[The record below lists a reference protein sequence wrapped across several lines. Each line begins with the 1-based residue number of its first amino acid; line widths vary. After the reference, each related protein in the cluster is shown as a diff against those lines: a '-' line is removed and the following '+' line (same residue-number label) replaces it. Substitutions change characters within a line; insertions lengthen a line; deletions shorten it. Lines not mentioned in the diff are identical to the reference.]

1 MTPVFRSIVLFACL
15 MVELQT
21 AKGQFTIK
29 GKVTDARNGDALPFV
44 ILQFKGTDIG
54 AQTDFEGNYSIKA
67 SMLRDSLKATY
78 VGYKIRSKLVNQESP
93 TQIVNFQLYEDT
105 QELGEVVI
113 KRGENPAWEI
123 LRRINNNKSKNDKRS
138 LDAYEYESY
147 SKVQIDVDNIS
158 RKLRKQKLLRNVI
171 SAIDSLKKLTDD
183 EGKPIIPIYIS
194 ESISKNYYTNTP
206 YRNKE
211 LITANKVV
219 GILDESNG
227 NFISQL
233 TGSSTTDFNFYQSY
247 VRFLGKDFVSPIA
260 DSWRDYYEYDLEDS
274 LLVGEIYCYKINV
287 KPKREADLAFKGTIW
302 INKADYALIRSD
314 LVIGK
319 GANLN
324 FVEKIKVQQEMAKT
338 TAGPYLASKV
348 RFSVD
353 LAEIADSSAGFIVKY
368 YISNKNI
375 VENKPREETFFR
387 VGLEVAD
394 SASETTNEFWL
405 KNRHDTLSEVDKQ
418 VYAMVDTIKNLPI
431 VKSYISLFD
440 LAINGYKKVGP
451 IEFGPYIQ
459 SVAVNDIEGLR
470 IRIGARTNMSFS
482 KKLLL
487 RGFAAY
493 GTKDERMKYGIGF
506 DYWFSKKMWL
516 LIGGDYNY
524 DLEQLALFSNYRA
537 PGTGLFY
544 ATARWGRV
552 SQRTPFYISS
562 ASFYAQ
568 MDVIKGI
575 TPKIQFNYQEY
586 NEVPGIGTSKKFG
599 FLDEDGQIKNSL
611 INSDILF
618 ELRIA
623 RREKFLYFDHR
634 RLSTGN
640 QFIPIVTLRYN
651 LGLKGINGSN
661 FSYHKYSINL
671 YQKVTIGKFGQSTYS
686 MTATYIPTVLPYP
699 LLNIHLGNQTG
710 VYNPVGFSMMKFFEF
725 VSDKSLTINYQH
737 HFNGLLFNRIPLFYK
752 LKWREVISC
761 NAIWGTVNNQN
772 QDLVP
777 NDTDAEGKRIY
788 NTFKKL
794 DPNIPYLDAGI
805 GIENIFKFVRVE
817 AYRRLTY
824 TEGISEQDLWGVKIG
839 LALAL

>member
-1 MTPVFRSIVLFACL
+1 MKSIFRLCQTFYAFLFIILSANS
-15 MVELQT
+15 QY
-21 AKGQFTIK
+21 TIK

-54 AQTDFEGNYSIKA
+54 AQTDFEGNYSIK
-67 SMLRDSLKATY
+67 STSLRDSLKATY
-78 VGYKIRSKLVNQESP
+78 VGYIAKSKLVNKEAPIQ
-93 TQIVNFQLYEDT
+93 TINFQLYEDT
-105 QELGEVVI
+105 KQLGEVVV

-123 LRRINNNKSKNDKRS
+123 LRRVNLNKANNDKRS
-138 LDAYEYESY
+138 LSAYEYESY
-147 SKVQIDVDNIS
+147 SKVQIDIDNIS
-158 RKLRKQKLLRNVI
+158 QKLRKKKLLRNVI
-171 SAIDSLKKLTDD
+171 AAIDSMKKVTND
-183 EGKPIIPIYIS
+183 EGKPVIPIYIS
-194 ESISKNYYTNTP
+194 ETISKNYYTNTP

-211 LITANKVV
+211 LITANKIV

-260 DSWRDYYEYDLEDS
+260 ESWRDYYDYDLEDS
-274 LLVGEIYCYKINV
+274 LFIGDNYCYKINV

-302 INKADYALIRSD
+302 VNKADYALVRSD

-319 GANLN
+319 AANLN
-324 FVEKIKVQQEMAKT
+324 FVEKIKVQQEMTKT
-338 TAGPYLASKV
+338 GSGPYLASKV

-353 LAEIADSSAGFIVKY
+353 MAEFADSSAGFIVKY
-368 YISNKNI
+368 YISNKGI
-375 VENKPREETFFR
+375 VENQPKNETFFR

-394 SASETTNEFWL
+394 TASQTTNEFWL
-405 KNRHDTLSEVDKQ
+405 KNRHDTLSETDRQ
-418 VYAMVDTIKNLPI
+418 VYAMVDTIKKLPI

-440 LAINGYKKVGP
+440 LAINGYKRVGP
-451 IEFGPYIQ
+451 VEFGPYIQ
-459 SVAVNDIEGLR
+459 SIAVNDIEGLR
-470 IRIGARTNMSFS
+470 IRMGVRTNMSFS

-487 RGFAAY
+487 HGFAAY
-493 GTKDERMKYGIGF
+493 GTKDEKLKYGFGF
-506 DYWFSKKMWL
+506 DYWFSKKMWFL
-516 LIGGDYNY
+516 LGGDYSY
-524 DLEQLALFSNYRA
+524 DLEQLALYSNYRA

-544 ATARWGRV
+544 ATARWGKV

-562 ASFYAQ
+562 FSFYTQ
-568 MDVIKGI
+568 IDIIKGI

-586 NEVPGIGTSKKFG
+586 DQVPNLNLSQKFG
-599 FLDEDGQIKNSL
+599 YFDENGQIKNTL

-634 RLSTGN
+634 RLGTGN

-651 LGLKGINGSN
+651 LGLKGINGSD
-661 FSYHKYSINL
+661 FSYHKYSVNL
-671 YQKVTIGKFGQSTYS
+671 YQKVTLGKFGQSIYS
-686 MTATYIPTVLPYP
+686 MTATYIPTILPYP
-699 LLNIHLGNQTG
+699 LLSVHLGNQTL

-725 VSDKSLTINYQH
+725 VSDKSITLNYQH
-737 HFNGLLFNRIPLFYK
+737 HFNGLLLNRIPLFYK

-761 NAIWGTVNNQN
+761 NAIWGTVNKQN

-777 NDTDAEGKRIY
+777 IGY
-788 NTFKKL
+788 NTFNRL
-794 DPNIPYLDAGI
+794 DPSIPYLDGGV

-817 AYRRLTY
+817 MYRRLTY
-824 TEGISEQDLWGVKIG
+824 TEGISEQNLWGVKVG